1 MPGRNMKRAMVTLSI
16 VFLLVTAALAFNSV
30 GYAAYAVQEAV
41 ISAVDRQLP
50 TPEQIDA
57 SAEANRRVARK
68 SLPAVVHIILY
79 RLRRELESEPRRQST
94 RQGSGV
100 IIKADEGIILT
111 ISRLVGDADE
121 IEVRLHDGRKFNAE
135 LIGADKHT
143 GVAVIKIDADNLF
156 QLPIGDSD
164 LLTVGQPVMTIG
176 NPFGYEGSVSKGIVS
191 DLDNEGFI
199 QTDAVMNPGN
209 GGGPLVNMS
218 AEIVGICAAIRTTT
232 GSFNGIGLAIPSSR
246 FERVLPSLMRGEKV
260 VRGYLGVMMSSVSDA
275 PDIAGLPHAFQE
287 LGWSESYG
295 VHVSEVLADSP
306 ADESGIREEDILVNF
321 NGVPITSTTKLTDE
335 IAYTS
340 PGDRVVFDIWRD
352 KHTVRVQVV
361 VGRLPQ
367 GFSTSTTRSRLE
379 PRDEKNTV
387 GGPVLVEAKLPE
399 LGIEVRVLNKRLVQ
413 TYELQDV
420 TTRGVVVTGVDA
432 QEVEG
437 TEQIKRGD
445 VIVAVNGNSVR
456 NVRDLKKWLA
466 AARNEGAVDLR
477 LRNRKGTR
485 HVSLQLR

>member
-1 MPGRNMKRAMVTLSI
+1 MPGRNVKRAMVTLSI
-16 VFLLVTAALAFNSV
+16 VFLLVTAAVEPNFV
-30 GYAAYAVQEAV
+30 GDTAYAVENAV
-41 ISAVDRQLP
+41 LSAVDYQLP
-50 TPEQIDA
+50 TP
-57 SAEANRRVARK
+57 AEVDERARVNRLVARK
-68 SLPAVVHIILY
+68 ALPAVVHIICHQ
-79 RLRRELESEPRRQST
+79 LRRELEKQPRRQTIS
-94 RQGSGV
+94 RGSGV

-111 ISRLVGDADE
+111 VSGLVGDADE

-135 LIGADKHT
+135 LISTDKHT
-143 GVAVIKIDADNLF
+143 GVATIKIDAKNLF

-164 LLTVGQPVMTIG
+164 LLKVGDPVMTIG

-232 GSFNGIGLAIPSSR
+232 GSFNGIGLAIPSSH

-275 PDIAGLPHAFQE
+275 PDRAGLSDAFQK
-287 LGWSESYG
+287 LGWSKSYG
-295 VHVSEVLADSP
+295 VHVSNVLADSP
-306 ADESGIREEDILVNF
+306 ADESGIREDDILVNF
-321 NGVPITSTTKLTDE
+321 NGVPITSTTKLIDE

-340 PGDRVVFDIWRD
+340 PGDGVVFDIWRD
-352 KHTVRVQVV
+352 QHAVRVQVV
-361 VGRLPQ
+361 VGRQPQ
-367 GFSTSTTRSRLE
+367 GFSTSTTRSRLA

-420 TTRGVVVTGVDA
+420 TTHGVVVTGVHA

-437 TEQIKRGD
+437 TEQVKRGD
-445 VIVAVNGNSVR
+445 VIVAVNGNIVR
-456 NVRDLKKWLA
+456 NVRDLRKWLA
-466 AARNEGAVDLR
+466 AARNAGAVDLR